1 MIVFPWQR
9 HKHCLSVSIQLIF
22 CFQGFHDHKFC
33 MNAFAQV
40 TSQEEKLIVKTE
52 MKFCSYNAVQ
62 TVNTFT
68 ILIWKLERI
77 VIQHLADFCLVC
89 VLYWKQWFWWLQKA
103 LSDFLWQK
111 FWFINKQKQ
120 MRYSDLL
127 ISLCVNDLILNPVHF
142 KILPT

>member
-1 MIVFPWQR
+1 MYSFKVFLHLLKTTIISRMFLASYESIPLA
-9 HKHCLSVSIQLIF
+9 CLSVSIQLIF

-62 TVNTFT
+62 MVNTFT

-77 VIQHLADFCLVC
+77 AIQHLADFCLVC

-111 FWFINKQKQ
+111 FWKTLKE
-120 MRYSDLL
+120 YTLTK
-127 ISLCVNDLILNPVHF
+127 H
-142 KILPT
+142 

>member
-1 MIVFPWQR
+1 MILLPWHQ
-9 HKHCLSVSIQLIF
+9 HKHHLSVSIVLIF

-52 MKFCSYNAVQ
+52 MKLCSYNAVQ
-62 TVNTFT
+62 MVNTFT

-89 VLYWKQWFWWLQKA
+89 VLY
-103 LSDFLWQK
+103 
-111 FWFINKQKQ
+111 
-120 MRYSDLL
+120 
-127 ISLCVNDLILNPVHF
+127 
-142 KILPT
+142 